1 VYEKL
6 RINLPAG
13 VFITLAGVFAAL
25 AVFALGCARSDVP
38 PKTKTHD
45 TGCLVERTEVIKQ
58 ELHGLDH
65 HIWEQDGIIKSLE
78 GKDLHVEDVSRRYLT
93 VLSAHDRKRY
103 TYQLAEHPQ
112 MTDKGKVVLFNNLRV
127 GLPVEVGLDGTT
139 ITELSVVRP

>member
-6 RINLPAG
+6 RLNLPA
-13 VFITLAGVFAAL
+13 AVFAAL
-25 AVFALGCARSDVP
+25 AMFMLGCARSDVP
-38 PKTKTHD
+38 PKTKKTHD

-58 ELHGLDH
+58 KLYGLDH
-65 HIWEQDGIIKSLE
+65 HTWEEDGILKSLE
-78 GKDLHVEDVSRRYLT
+78 GKDLHVEDVNHRYLT
-93 VLSAHDRKRY
+93 ILSAHDRKRY
-103 TYQLAEHPQ
+103 TYKLAERPQ